1 MLNPVFTWNERSHKA
16 TIRPGGRDGSVER
29 AGAAMSML
37 ALAVRRGAHV
47 FRDARAC
54 HRRPSPR
61 LVPLQRQVRPPPPAV
76 VAPAPPRRSS
86 TFFKTPDTSLA
97 IIN

>member
-1 MLNPVFTWNERSHKA
+1 MNERSHKA

-47 FRDARAC
+47 FRDAARATGV
-54 HRRPSPR
+54 RPLASFHCSAP
-61 LVPLQRQVRPPPPAV
+61 VRPPPPAV
-76 VAPAPPRRSS
+76 V
-86 TFFKTPDTSLA
+86 
-97 IIN
+97 

>member
-1 MLNPVFTWNERSHKA
+1 MNERSHKA

-47 FRDARAC
+47 FRDAARATSV
-54 HRRPSPR
+54 RPLASFHCSA
-61 LVPLQRQVRPPPPAV
+61 QVRPPPPDV
-76 VAPAPPRRSS
+76 VARPATNKQHLFSDP
-86 TFFKTPDTSLA
+86 
-97 IIN
+97 

>member
-1 MLNPVFTWNERSHKA
+1 MNGRSHKA

-47 FRDARAC
+47 FRDAARATG
-54 HRRPSPR
+54 
-61 LVPLQRQVRPPPPAV
+61 LEVDDEGNLKE
-76 VAPAPPRRSS
+76 VAAE
-86 TFFKTPDTSLA
+86 
-97 IIN
+97 